1 MDDLIE
7 SSGGDAHVV
16 DLSDAVRRRGDD
28 PHWWQDPR
36 NAVRA
41 TGAIGDGADEGG
53 SQGCRTG
60 ARRHTA
66 SGCGAWTATWP
77 PASTASPAPGASW

>member
-1 MDDLIE
+1 MTRD
-7 SSGGDAHVV
+7 VV

-41 TGAIGDGADEGG
+41 TGAIGAALTKAGAKGAA
-53 SQGCRTG
+53 G
-60 ARRHTA
+60 ARRPTA
-66 SGCGAWTATWP
+66 SGCGAWTARWP
-77 PASTASPAPGASW
+77 HASTASLARSASW